1 MHHSPPDKR
10 KATVRNAWKEKRAL
24 ESQQASFPVPD
35 SRENRERKVG
45 GKEILGAGVRN
56 PWQRSPAERKGGGE
70 GGGGGGSGGEK
81 EKSRRGHGDNGQC
94 PVVRAPLVEAWVTI
108 VEDLTPLQCV
118 VMRKHPITTLGVERK
133 REGGREGRREY
144 ISACIHGNDY
154 VDTRPRHIASYNLCA
169 YLRLGR
175 GGDALGGILRVVE
188 RCSPWFLS
196 TRGVTEVPTDVF
208 RRFNRSHVHRSP
220 ERRLYLGYWVE
231 REGWTFFLVVFVR
244 YDLKVAR

>member
-70 GGGGGGSGGEK
+70 GGRGGGSGGEK

-133 REGGREGRREY
+133 REGGREGGEEGIYFCVYPRERLCRY
-144 ISACIHGNDY
+144 SAAPHC
-154 VDTRPRHIASYNLCA
+154 L
-169 YLRLGR
+169 L
-175 GGDALGGILRVVE
+175 
-188 RCSPWFLS
+188 
-196 TRGVTEVPTDVF
+196 
-208 RRFNRSHVHRSP
+208 
-220 ERRLYLGYWVE
+220 
-231 REGWTFFLVVFVR
+231 
-244 YDLKVAR
+244 